1 MPTHLE
7 RATPAPELLEI
18 IGVYDAA
25 SSITGELAYW
35 VRSRLGRDQCSLC
48 HVTHAPR
55 GPREDWQAVAA
66 TLPAPFVTFHRNDQP
81 RDVRAL
87 GRFALPV
94 VLVRTSASVKVM
106 LEREDI
112 ASCAGSA
119 HALGEAIRSRLTHLV
134 N

>member
-1 MPTHLE
+1 MSTHLE

-25 SSITGELAYW
+25 SSIAGELAYW

-48 HVTHAPR
+48 HVTHVPR

-87 GRFALPV
+87 GCFALPV
-94 VLVRTSASVKVM
+94 VLVRTSARVEVV

>member
-1 MPTHLE
+1 MSTHLE

-25 SSITGELAYW
+25 SSIAGELAYW

-48 HVTHAPR
+48 HVTHAAR
-55 GPREDWQAVAA
+55 GPREDWQVVAA

-94 VLVRTSASVKVM
+94 VLVRTSASVEVM

-112 ASCAGSA
+112 VSCAGSA

-134 N
+134 D

>member
-1 MPTHLE
+1 VSTHFE

-25 SSITGELAYW
+25 SSIAGELAYW
-35 VRSRLGRDQCSLC
+35 VRSRLGRDPCSLC

-55 GPREDWQAVAA
+55 GPREDWKAVAA

-94 VLVRTSASVKVM
+94 VLVRTSASVEVM

-112 ASCAGSA
+112 ASCARSA
-119 HALGEAIRSRLTHLV
+119 YALGEAIRSRLTHLKD
-134 N
+134 